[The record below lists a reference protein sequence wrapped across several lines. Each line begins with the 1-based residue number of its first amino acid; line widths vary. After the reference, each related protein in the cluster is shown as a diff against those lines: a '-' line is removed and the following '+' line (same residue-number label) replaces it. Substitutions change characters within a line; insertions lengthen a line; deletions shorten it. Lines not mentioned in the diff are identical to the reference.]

1 MKILMKRIICLLVW
15 AFFFVCTI
23 PPCASAIRTYYGV
36 RDAEVVDGS
45 NLSALKE
52 GEIVRVMY
60 DCAFS
65 GYLVRPSVM
74 RGDEQFQRLQ
84 VSGTDQCLLICL
96 GSKAN
101 HELKTSGRFFLR
113 TADAA
118 EFVPERRYM
127 LAGIV
132 KKTEPRVL
140 EDLKQSMMNGMFADP
155 EGVDQVLTEYYI
167 YHIDAETAKGTM
179 LKRYAWTAFGAMG
192 CFFYL
197 LAFFGRL
204 KKIRYGLVQPKE
216 TQKEEETSEPE
227 E

>member
-15 AFFFVCTI
+15 ALFFVATI

-45 NLSALKE
+45 NLSVLKE
-52 GEIVRVMY
+52 GKIVKVMY

-84 VSGTDQCLLICL
+84 VSGSDSCLLICL

-101 HELKTSGRFFLR
+101 HELQTGGRFFLR

-127 LAGIV
+127 LAGTV
-132 KKTEPRVL
+132 KKMEPRVL
-140 EDLKQSMMNGMFADP
+140 EDLKQSMQNGMFADP
-155 EGVDQVLTEYYI
+155 EGVDRVLTEYYI
-167 YHIDAETAKGTM
+167 QHIDAETAKGTM
-179 LKRYAWTAFGAMG
+179 LKRYVWTAIGAAG
-192 CFFYL
+192 TFFYL
-197 LAFFGRL
+197 LALLGRI

-216 TQKEEETSEPE
+216 TQKEEEASESE